1 MFDKKIMKE
10 NKRIYPHFI
19 GIIILFIFLFLLV
32 YKMKESEE
40 KYYKEKGFEKSIEIV
55 DSTGKI
61 KRIYTKNNKEL
72 VDTIKKEIVEKEVA
86 K

>member
-10 NKRIYPHFI
+10 NKRIYLYFI

-32 YKMKESEE
+32 YKMKDSEE
-40 KYYKEKGFEKSIEIV
+40 KYYKEKGFENSIEIV

>member
-1 MFDKKIMKE
+1 MFDKEIMKE
-10 NKRIYPHFI
+10 NKKAYTYFI
-19 GIIILFIFLFLLV
+19 GIIILFIFLFLLA
-32 YKMKESEE
+32 YKMKEIEE
-40 KYYKEKGFEKSIEIV
+40 KYYKEKGFENSIEIV
-55 DSTGKI
+55 DTTGKI

>member
-10 NKRIYPHFI
+10 YKRIYPYFI

>member
-10 NKRIYPHFI
+10 NKRIYPYFI

>member
-1 MFDKKIMKE
+1 MFDKKMKE
-10 NKRIYPHFI
+10 NKRIYPYFI
-19 GIIILFIFLFLLV
+19 GIIILFIFLFLLA

-40 KYYKEKGFEKSIEIV
+40 KYYKEKGFENSIEIV
-55 DSTGKI
+55 DSIGKI

-72 VDTIKKEIVEKEVA
+72 VDTIKKEIVEKELA